1 LLQKGII
8 TMADFLTTSGI
19 SYQIEELIRSSKGEL
34 ILVTPY
40 LKLSQILFER
50 LKDADK
56 RGVTITLIY
65 GKQELK
71 QDQIDNLNSLEN
83 LELYYLEN
91 LHAKCY
97 VNENFVILSSMN
109 LYDFSEK
116 NNREMGVL
124 IKKSENQSLYDNVK
138 SEIISIIDAGE
149 CKKSTNSGV

>member
-1 LLQKGII
+1 
-8 TMADFLTTSGI
+8 MADFLTTSGI